1 MMMRTRAIRMTSRRL
16 MDLKAELKPLL
27 AMALNGAASPQESE
41 RIQTIFT
48 LCRQANKLEQYRIWR
63 AQVKEQLAEDMTQH

>member
-1 MMMRTRAIRMTSRRL
+1 MMLRTRAIRMTSRRL
-16 MDLKAELKPLL
+16 MDLEAELKPLL
-27 AMALNGAASPQESE
+27 AMALNGAASPQEEE